1 MEKVKIHFQMAISG
15 ENETKFTTDG
25 TLFGSK
31 LFFTDDQNFRYVVE
45 YSQNQVRIER
55 HGQTSMK
62 LILINEETSYGEF
75 TSQGLSFPFAVK
87 TKQILL
93 TDQELSLSYD
103 MLENEQ
109 VLTHHEMKLKWILH
123 GRN

>member
-1 MEKVKIHFQMAISG
+1 MAISG

-25 TLFGSK
+25 TRFGSK
-31 LFFTDDQNFRYVVE
+31 LFFTDDQNFRYVIE

-55 HGQTSMK
+55 HGHTSMK
-62 LILINEETSYGEF
+62 LILINDETSSGEF
-75 TSQGLSFPFAVK
+75 TSQGLSFPFTVK

-103 MLENEQ
+103 MLENDQ